1 MDDDLTETAQIDTSA
16 AEKAVI
22 GAILQDPATY
32 RWADHLTPD
41 DFSAARLANVW
52 HIIRDRQTTGQ
63 PLDVA
68 SMDIAM
74 ARQIPGY
81 RPGDVFTLID
91 SMPGGGTTTAWADQI
106 TEGAQRRALITTAA
120 RAREAAFTG
129 DLSDALATAKRD
141 LDAIGQSTSTDL
153 QARPL
158 ARVLEESDAYDW
170 LIPGLLERQD
180 RAIFTGSEG
189 GGKALA
195 LDTPIPTPHG
205 WTTMGAIQI
214 GDQVLG
220 ADGKPTTVTFATEV
234 QLNRDCYRVEFS
246 DGTSIIADADHNW
259 LTETYASRTATAR
272 HASRGETKVRGTDQR
287 HKRKH
292 FPAVVTTKHIAETLH
307 ARGGHT
313 LNHSID
319 APAPLDLPDAE
330 LTIPPYTLGAWLGDG
345 ISAGGRICI
354 GDEDKTEMLA
364 NLADDGWSVTPNK
377 AKYMYGI
384 AGLQVKLREVGVLNN
399 KHIPIDYLR
408 ASYGQRLA
416 LLQGLMDTDGTVS
429 GGGAKSGRGHG
440 SAKCEFSV
448 VNERLARDVHEL
460 ILSLGIIATLRSGD
474 ATLNGRVVDTRWRIQ
489 FQTEQPAFRLSRK
502 AERVTP
508 LRTQRSRHRFVTAV
522 VPVESVPV
530 RCIQVDNTDH
540 MYLAGRQMVPTHNT
554 TLVRQLAILM
564 AAGVHP
570 FTFDPITPVR
580 VLVIDAEN
588 TERQWRRATRAM
600 VATATQQTGI
610 NVAELIPLACTPRLD
625 ITKARHMTAIHRL
638 IDEHTPDVVF
648 IGPIY
653 KLVPRAIQSDDD
665 AAPVLAALDSIRDR
679 GVALVMEAH
688 AGHAQSA
695 QGQRD
700 LRPRGSSALLGWPE
714 FGIGLRLDKDHPMFQ
729 ANPNDYRNRKVDLV
743 RWRGDRDQREWP
755 GSLYADGQ
763 YPWRP

>member
-1 MDDDLTETAQIDTSA
+1 MHDDDPIIDTTA
-16 AEKAVI
+16 AERAVT
-22 GAILQDPATY
+22 GACIESPDSY
-32 RWADHLTPD
+32 RWAEHLSPD
-41 DFSAARLANVW
+41 EFSSARIGLVWEQVKARRAAKEPVD
-52 HIIRDRQTTGQ
+52 I
-63 PLDVA
+63 A
-68 SMDIAM
+68 SMDSVL
-74 ARQIPGY
+74 ARAVPGY
-81 RPGDVFTLID
+81 RPGDVFSLID
-91 SMPGGGTTTAWADQI
+91 QMPGGGTTRGWADQI
-106 TEGAQRRALITTAA
+106 AEGAKRRQLIAA
-120 RAREAAFTG
+120 GTRARQNAAQA
-129 DLSDALATAKRD
+129 DLAEALAIARRD
-141 LDAIGQSTSTDL
+141 VEEIGKASTSAI

-158 ARVLEESDAYDW
+158 ARILEESDAYDW
-170 LIPGLLERQD
+170 LIPNLIERQD

-195 LDTPIPTPHG
+195 LDTPIPTPTG
-205 WTTMGAIQI
+205 WTTMGAIQP

-234 QLNRDCYRVEFS
+234 QLDRDCYRVEFS

-259 LTETYASRTATAR
+259 LTETYASRTR
-272 HASRGETKVRGTDQR
+272 ASRRLQRGETKVRGTDQR
-287 HKRKH
+287 HKRQH
-292 FPAVVTTKHIAETLH
+292 FPAVVTTREIAETLR

-474 ATLNGRVVDTRWRIQ
+474 ATLNGRVVGTRWRIQ

-530 RCIQVDNTDH
+530 RCIQVDNADRL
-540 MYLAGRQMVPTHNT
+540 YLAGRQMVPTHNT
-554 TLVRQLAILM
+554 TLVRQLAILS

-570 FTFDPITPVR
+570 FTFEAIQPVR

-588 TERQWRRATRAM
+588 TERQWRRATRG
-600 VATATQQTGI
+600 VVTAASRQTGQA
-610 NVAELIPLACTPRLD
+610 VAERIPLACTPRLD
-625 ITKARHMTAIHRL
+625 VTRERHMSAIHRL
-638 IDEHTPDVVF
+638 IDEHAPDMIF
-648 IGPIY
+648 IGPLY

-665 AAPVLAALDSIRDR
+665 AAPVLAALDSLRDR
-679 GVALVMEAH
+679 GVALIMEAH
-688 AGHAQSA
+688 AGHGQSM
-695 QGQRD
+695 QGKRD

-714 FGIGLRLDKDHPMFQ
+714 FGIGLRLDEEHPMFQ

-743 RWRGDRDQREWP
+743 RWRGDRDQRSWP
-755 GSLYADGQ
+755 GSLYASGIF
-763 YPWRP
+763 PWSP